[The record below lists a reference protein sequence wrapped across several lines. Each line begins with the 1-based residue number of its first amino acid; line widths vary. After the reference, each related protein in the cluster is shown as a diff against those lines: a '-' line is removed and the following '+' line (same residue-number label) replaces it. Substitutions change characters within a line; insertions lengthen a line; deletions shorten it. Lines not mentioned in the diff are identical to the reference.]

1 MAQPLAQSPWDCS
14 GYLTEAEAAGYIRTP
29 QETLRKWRR
38 LGTGP
43 VPVRMPNGRIFYPQ
57 HLLDQWKQQ
66 LIDEARA
73 EAEKRQPGPGRG
85 RRRRRSQ
92 PEQLG
97 DDLRDIPA

>member
-43 VPVRMPNGRIFYPQ
+43 VPVRM
-57 HLLDQWKQQ
+57 

-97 DDLRDIPA
+97 DDLRAIPA